1 MSGFFY
7 LKNMKFDYVNL
18 SSEKLTNKVFCEAL
32 GLTYSNL
39 GKSIILTDFVISD
52 TESEF
57 SYFFTLNECNVVS
70 GAISYKLIKREFY
83 GGI

>member
-7 LKNMKFDYVNL
+7 FKNMKFDYVNL

-39 GKSIILTDFVISD
+39 GKSIILTDFVIND
-52 TESEF
+52 KESEF
-57 SYFFTLNECNVVS
+57 SYLFTLNECNVVS
-70 GAISYKLIKREFY
+70 GAISYKLIKREYY

>member
-1 MSGFFY
+1 
-7 LKNMKFDYVNL
+7 MKFDYVNL
-18 SSEKLTNKVFCEAL
+18 SSEKLTNRVFCEAL